1 MQPVFFRREEADS
14 KMQAGP
20 AALTEAE
27 RAASNPR
34 KVFLMRAY
42 ESVHRS
48 PSPLQAAEDKENT
61 AVVRIP

>member
-1 MQPVFFRREEADS
+1 
-14 KMQAGP
+14 MQAGP